1 MNLIFRCSELHRL
14 MGNAKSI
21 DSAFLTEEVQAIK
34 AKKKRTDEE
43 QKILDDL
50 LDKTLSATAKTLV
63 KEKVR
68 QLRHKAPSKLL
79 EVKRQEKVIWLKMTQ
94 FVLMQQKF
102 ISAEK
107 NTIRFTNDW
116 ITGEPDIITNT
127 AIRDTK
133 CPWSYWTMEYFKE
146 DIESKALDAGYD
158 WQQLVHESVRENHDY
173 EPKII
178 NEAYLDFS

>member
-50 LDKTLSATAKTLV
+50 LDRTLSATAKTLV

-68 QLRHKAPSKLL
+68 QLRHKAPSKFTGSK
-79 EVKRQEKVIWLKMTQ
+79 ETRKRE
-94 FVLMQQKF
+94 
-102 ISAEK
+102 
-107 NTIRFTNDW
+107 
-116 ITGEPDIITNT
+116 
-127 AIRDTK
+127 
-133 CPWSYWTMEYFKE
+133 
-146 DIESKALDAGYD
+146 
-158 WQQLVHESVRENHDY
+158 
-173 EPKII
+173 
-178 NEAYLDFS
+178 FS

>member
-50 LDKTLSATAKTLV
+50 LDRTLSATAKTLV

-68 QLRHKAPSKLL
+68 QLRN
-79 EVKRQEKVIWLKMTQ
+79 VDQDVVIKMLNWTRLVRRDRIERFQ
-94 FVLMQQKF
+94 AMETDFMECFLSVSICVLF
-102 ISAEK
+102 DS
-107 NTIRFTNDW
+107 
-116 ITGEPDIITNT
+116 
-127 AIRDTK
+127 
-133 CPWSYWTMEYFKE
+133 YFK
-146 DIESKALDAGYD
+146 GGFC
-158 WQQLVHESVRENHDY
+158 
-173 EPKII
+173 P
-178 NEAYLDFS
+178 